1 MHERDGP
8 AYLRIVRARFCT
20 VVLLETFFQV
30 VGASHIERLVGAF
43 QNIGTMHHVV
53 VVYYFKAMATEKT
66 QFPMRINK
74 YLALQK
80 YCTRREADA
89 RINKGLVF
97 INGRKAVLGDKVKE
111 SDTVEVKGSPR
122 TYRYF
127 AYYKPRGIIT
137 HSAQEG
143 EEEIKEIL
151 PIEGVFPLG
160 RLDKDSYGLII
171 LTDDGRITDALLNP
185 AYAHEKE
192 YEVMTTEKLPKN
204 FKAKMERGV
213 DIGGYVTKPCRI
225 EILGERKFRVTL
237 TEGKKH
243 QIRRMLGF
251 FGLATSHLLRK
262 RIMNV
267 KLGGLPP
274 GEYRPIE
281 SAELAAFLKSLG
293 F

>member
-1 MHERDGP
+1 MD
-8 AYLRIVRARFCT
+8 
-20 VVLLETFFQV
+20 
-30 VGASHIERLVGAF
+30 
-43 QNIGTMHHVV
+43 
-53 VVYYFKAMATEKT
+53 TEKLT
-66 QFPMRINK
+66 YPMRINK

-80 YCTRREADA
+80 YCTRREAD
-89 RINKGLVF
+89 RLIEKGLV
-97 INGRKAVLGDKVKE
+97 ILNGRPAVLGDKVQEK
-111 SDTVEVKGSPR
+111 DKVEVKWR
-122 TYRYF
+122 QTKWRYF

-185 AYAHEKE
+185 ERAHEKE
-192 YEVMTTEKLPKN
+192 YEVMTTEPLPNN

-213 DIGGYVTKPCRI
+213 DIGGYVTRPCTV
-225 EILGERKFRVTL
+225 EVLGERKFAITL

-243 QIRRMLGF
+243 QIRRMCGF

-262 RIMNV
+262 RIMNI
-267 KLGGLPP
+267 KLGGLKS
-274 GEYRPIE
+274 GESRPIE
-281 SAELAAFLKSLG
+281 GTELTTFLSSLG

>member
-1 MHERDGP
+1 
-8 AYLRIVRARFCT
+8 
-20 VVLLETFFQV
+20 
-30 VGASHIERLVGAF
+30 
-43 QNIGTMHHVV
+43 V
-53 VVYYFKAMATEKT
+53 VVYYFTMDTGKPAY
-66 QFPMRINK
+66 PMRINK

-80 YCTRREADA
+80 YCTRREADTL
-89 RINKGLVF
+89 IEKGLVML
-97 INGRKAVLGDKVKE
+97 NGRPAVLGDKVREK
-111 SDTVEVKGSPR
+111 DKVEVKWR
-122 TYRYF
+122 QTKYRYF

-185 AYAHEKE
+185 DRAHEKE
-192 YEVMTTEKLPKN
+192 YEVMTTEPLPAN

-213 DIGGYVTKPCRI
+213 DIGGYVTKPCTV
-225 EILGERKFRVTL
+225 EVLGERKFSITL

-243 QIRRMLGF
+243 QIRRMCGF

-262 RIMNV
+262 RIMNI
-267 KLGGLPP
+267 KLGGLKS
-274 GEYRPIE
+274 GEYRPIQG
-281 SAELAAFLKSLG
+281 AELDAFMKSLG